1 MISLNNT
8 LEAIGNELTA
18 LKSSKV
24 MTAKLNAGKTSRAN
38 YIPCSLKTNELG
50 ITYRSG
56 LFVLPAG
63 RYRITANIAS
73 YTANEGR
80 NWVALEQKTPISK
93 SLIGG
98 IGYGEYATINL
109 SIIVDF
115 AQESEIGLWA
125 YNDVDI
131 DKYGTGPSII
141 QIEKMGGVKR
151 CKFKAFKHFAKL
163 IKMGGVA

>member
-18 LKSSKV
+18 LKSSKI
-24 MTAKLNAGKTSRAN
+24 MTAKLNAGKTSKAN
-38 YIPCSLKTNELG
+38 YIPCSLETNELG

-56 LFVLPAG
+56 LFMLPAG

-109 SIIVDF
+109 NIIVDF
-115 AQESEIGLWA
+115 TQESEIGLWA

-141 QIEKMGGVKR
+141 QIEKLGGGKT
-151 CKFKAFKHFAKL
+151 L
-163 IKMGGVA
+163 

>member
-1 MISLNNT
+1 M
-8 LEAIGNELTA
+8 
-18 LKSSKV
+18 
-24 MTAKLNAGKTSRAN
+24 
-38 YIPCSLKTNELG
+38 
-50 ITYRSG
+50 
-56 LFVLPAG
+56 LPAG

-80 NWVALEQKTPISK
+80 NWVALEQKTPFSK

-109 SIIVDF
+109 NVIVDF

-141 QIEKMGGVKR
+141 QIEKLGG
-151 CKFKAFKHFAKL
+151 
-163 IKMGGVA
+163 

>member
-8 LEAIGNELTA
+8 LKVIGNDLAA
-18 LKSSKV
+18 LKSCKI
-24 MTAKLNAGKTSRAN
+24 MTAKLNKGKYSKSN
-38 YIPCSLKTNELG
+38 FIPCTIEKNELG
-50 ITYRSG
+50 ITQKSG

-73 YTANEGR
+73 YTAHEGR
-80 NWVALEQKTPISK
+80 TWVSLEQKSPNSK

-98 IGYGEYATINL
+98 IGYGEYATISF
-109 SIIVDF
+109 SIIADF
-115 AQESEIGLWA
+115 VQESEIGLWT

-141 QIEKMGGVKR
+141 QIEKLGGVKP
-151 CKFKAFKHFAKL
+151 CKFKAFRRFAKL

>member
-1 MISLNNT
+1 MISLTKT
-8 LEAIGNELTA
+8 LKAIGNELTE
-18 LKSSKV
+18 LKSSKI
-24 MTAKLNAGKTSRAN
+24 MTAKLNTGKTSKAN
-38 YIPCSLKTNELG
+38 YIPCSLETNELG

-56 LFVLPAG
+56 FFVLPAG

-80 NWVALEQKTPISK
+80 NWVTLEQKKPISK

-109 SIIVDF
+109 NIIVDF
-115 AQESEIGLWA
+115 AHESEIGLWA
-125 YNDVDI
+125 YNDIDI

-141 QIEKMGGVKR
+141 QIEKLGG
-151 CKFKAFKHFAKL
+151 
-163 IKMGGVA
+163 